1 MVCNKDCNKY
11 FNCIS
16 KSIGHLSLPKECVTS
31 GGLLSTNILRLGYNM
46 ATGHGPLSKVYKME
60 PQRQKNNDE
69 QYGSGFNA
77 VCVLMFW
84 SHLGATVLIRKL

>member
-1 MVCNKDCNKY
+1 M
-11 FNCIS
+11 
-16 KSIGHLSLPKECVTS
+16 GHLSLPKECVTS
-31 GGLLSTNILRLGYNM
+31 GGLCQPIFFDLDTIWQRVTVHYRKSTKWSHRD
-46 ATGHGPLSKVYKME
+46 K
-60 PQRQKNNDE
+60 KNNDE